1 MVGSRT
7 RIVLTFKRLGAKI
20 VAKLSGGEALAKSLV
35 REGVEVIFGL
45 PGVQMYG
52 LITGIRDEP
61 GLRMITTRHEFATT
75 HMADGYARATGKPGV
90 AMVVPGVGLYNAGS
104 GLSTAYARSSPV
116 LLLAG
121 EVPRAQINKGLDGL
135 HEIVNQVNL
144 VKPITKYRKSI
155 LRPHEAPTAV
165 NEAFK
170 AMRSG
175 RTRPAFIDMPP
186 EGMVEREEV
195 ELLERA
201 PGDRVAGD
209 SLLIEEAAQDILNA
223 KSAII
228 FAGGGVARSD
238 AFDELTELTEKT
250 GIPVVNSAGGKGVIP
265 YSHPN
270 SIGSWVGAE
279 GPIKKMIDSAEVIVA
294 IGTRFTPRNPAGGG
308 SKVIHIDPDESILN
322 RPHPNKMKVK
332 GDAKATLVKLNA
344 AIDEL
349 GCDTEMMS
357 ERHAFDKAAIQEV
370 RERDR
375 SEDAAYPWLKAI
387 NEAWPEE
394 ATGIWGMTQL
404 GYYSRQHFEVDRPW
418 SYIDSGYMGTL
429 GYAYPTSLGAK
440 VGVPDRPVICIVG
453 DGGFMYASGELSTAV
468 KYGINVVAVVFN
480 DGAYGNVARD
490 LDQDFGG
497 TYEADFANPDFV
509 AMAEAYGGAGF
520 LATNPEELTTAIRDA
535 VETDAPSIVEVQLG
549 RLPRPK
555 AWSARAPWTKPQ
567 KGLID

>member
-1 MVGSRT
+1 M
-7 RIVLTFKRLGAKI
+7 
-20 VAKLSGGEALAKSLV
+20 AKLSGGEALAKSLV
-35 REGVEVIFGL
+35 REGIEVIFGL

-61 GLRMITTRHEFATT
+61 GLRMITARHEFSTT
-75 HMADGYARATGKPGV
+75 HMADGYARATGKPSV
-90 AMVVPGVGLYNAGS
+90 AVVVPGVGLYNAGS
-104 GLSTAYARSSPV
+104 GIATAYARSSPV

-121 EVPRAQINKGLDGL
+121 EVPRAQIGKGLDGL
-135 HEIVNQVNL
+135 HEIVDQADL
-144 VKPITKYRKSI
+144 MKPITKYRKSI
-155 LRPHEAPTAV
+155 MRPHEAPAAV
-165 NEAFK
+165 NEAFRQ
-170 AMRSG
+170 MRSG
-175 RTRPAFIDMPP
+175 RPRPTFIDMPP

-195 ELLERA
+195 DLLESA
-201 PGDRVAGD
+201 PGERNTSDD
-209 SLLIEEAAQDILNA
+209 SMIEEAAQDILNA
-223 KSAII
+223 KSAVI

-238 AFDELTELTEKT
+238 AFDELKKFTEMT

-270 SIGSWVGAE
+270 SIGTWVGAV
-279 GPIKKMIDSAEVIVA
+279 GPIKNMIDGAEVIVA
-294 IGTRFTPRNPAGGG
+294 IGTRFTPRNPAGTG
-308 SKVIHIDPDESILN
+308 SKVIHIDPDESILG
-322 RPHPNKMKVK
+322 RPHPNKMKLK
-332 GDAKATLVKLNA
+332 GDAKATLTKL
-344 AIDEL
+344 IDLLESE
-349 GCDTEMMS
+349 GCDPEEMA
-357 ERHAFDKAAIQEV
+357 ERHAFDKAALEAH

-375 SEDAAYPWLKAI
+375 SEDAAYPWLMAI
-387 NEAWPEE
+387 TDAYPDE

-429 GYAYPTSLGAK
+429 GYAFPTAIGAK

-497 TYEADFANPDFV
+497 TYEADFVNPDFV
-509 AMAEAYGGAGF
+509 AMAKAYGGEGF
-520 LATNPEELTTAIRDA
+520 VATSPDELTTALRAAIEA
-535 VETDAPSIVEVQLG
+535 DAPSIVEVQLG

-567 KGLID
+567 TGLLD

>member
-1 MVGSRT
+1 MAN
-7 RIVLTFKRLGAKI
+7 I
-20 VAKLSGGEALAKSLV
+20 SGGEALAKSLV

-52 LITGIRDEP
+52 LVTGIRDEP

-104 GLSTAYARSSPV
+104 GLATAYARSSPV

-144 VKPITKYRKSI
+144 VKPITKYQACIR
-155 LRPHEAPTAV
+155 RPHEAPGAV
-165 NEAFK
+165 QEAFRQ
-170 AMRSG
+170 MRSG
-175 RTRPAFIDMPP
+175 RPRPTYIDMPP
-186 EGMVEREEV
+186 EGQVEREEV
-195 ELLERA
+195 DLLESA
-201 PGDRVAGD
+201 PGERSTAAD
-209 SLLIEEAAQDILNA
+209 SLIEEAARDILNA
-223 KSAII
+223 KSAVI

-238 AFDELTELTEKT
+238 AFDELVQLAEMT
-250 GIPVVNSAGGKGVIP
+250 GLPVVNSAGGKGVIP

-279 GPIKKMIDSAEVIVA
+279 GPIKSMIDNAEVILA
-294 IGTRFTPRNPAGGG
+294 IGTRFTPRNPAGSG
-308 SKVIHIDPDESILN
+308 SKVIHVDPDEAILG
-322 RPHPNKMKVK
+322 RPHPNKMKLK
-332 GDAKATLVKLNA
+332 GDAKATLTKLNEA
-344 AIDEL
+344 LDGL
-349 GCDTEMMS
+349 GCDPEAMAA
-357 ERHAFDKAAIQEV
+357 RHAFDKAALEAH
-370 RERDR
+370 REKDR
-375 SEDAAYPWLKAI
+375 GEDAAYPWLVAI
-387 NEAWPEE
+387 QEAYPHD

-404 GYYSRQHFEVDRPW
+404 GYYSRQHLEVDRPW

-429 GYAYPTSLGAK
+429 GYAYPTALGAK

-453 DGGFMYASGELSTAV
+453 DGGFMYSSGELSTAV

-497 TYEADFANPDFV
+497 SYEADFANPDFV
-509 AMAEAYGGAGF
+509 AMAEAYGAAGF
-520 LATNPEELTTAIRDA
+520 LAKSPEELTTAIRSA
-535 VETDAPSIVEVQLG
+535 LEVDAPSIVEVQLG

-555 AWSARAPWTKPQ
+555 AWTARAPWTKPQ
-567 KGLID
+567 DGLLE

>member
-1 MVGSRT
+1 M
-7 RIVLTFKRLGAKI
+7 
-20 VAKLSGGEALAKSLV
+20 AKLSGGEALAKSLV

-52 LITGIRDEP
+52 LLAGIRDEP
-61 GLRMITTRHEFATT
+61 GLQMITTRHEFATT

-90 AMVVPGVGLYNAGS
+90 AMVVPGVGIYNAGS
-104 GLSTAYARSSPV
+104 GLATAYARSSPV

-135 HEIVNQVNL
+135 HEIVEQANL
-144 VKPITKYRKSI
+144 VKPITKYQKSI
-155 LRPHEAPTAV
+155 LRPHEAPRAI

-175 RTRPAFIDMPP
+175 RTRPAFIDIPP

-195 ELLERA
+195 ELLESA
-201 PGDRVAGD
+201 PGERVSAD
-209 SLLIEEAAQDILNA
+209 SSLIEEAARDILNA
-223 KSAII
+223 KSALI
-228 FAGGGVARSD
+228 FVGGGIARSG
-238 AFDELTELTEKT
+238 AFDELAELTEKT

-265 YSHPN
+265 HSHPN
-270 SIGSWVGAE
+270 SIGSWVGAA
-279 GPIKKMIDSAEVIVA
+279 GPIKDMIDNAEVIVA
-294 IGTRFTPRNPAGGG
+294 IGTRFTPRNPAGSG
-308 SKVIHIDPDESILN
+308 SKVIHIDPDQAILN
-322 RPHPNKMKVK
+322 RPHPNRMKLK
-332 GDAKATLVKLNA
+332 GDAKATLKNLNV

-349 GCDTEMMS
+349 GCDSEIMA
-357 ERHAFDKAAIQEV
+357 ERHAFDKVALQEA

-387 NEAWPEE
+387 SDAWPED

-404 GYYSRQHFEVDRPW
+404 GYYSRQHFEVNRPW

-490 LDQDFGG
+490 LDEDFGG
-497 TYEADFANPDFV
+497 SYEADFANPDFI
-509 AMAEAYGGAGF
+509 AMAKAYGCEGF
-520 LATNPEELTTAIRDA
+520 LATNPRGLTRAIRDA
-535 VETDAPSIVEVQLG
+535 VDADAPSVVEVQLG

-555 AWSARAPWTKPQ
+555 AWAARAPWTKPQ
-567 KGLID
+567 EGLIE

>member
-1 MVGSRT
+1 M
-7 RIVLTFKRLGAKI
+7 
-20 VAKLSGGEALAKSLV
+20 AKLSGGEALAKSLV

-52 LITGIRDEP
+52 LVTGIRDEP

-135 HEIVNQVNL
+135 HEIVDQANL
-144 VKPITKYRKSI
+144 LKPVTKYQACTR
-155 LRPHEAPTAV
+155 RPHEAPSAV
-165 NEAFK
+165 QEAFRQ
-170 AMRSG
+170 MRSG
-175 RTRPAFIDMPP
+175 RPRPTYIDMPP

-195 ELLERA
+195 ELLESA
-201 PGDRVAGD
+201 PGERMVCDG
-209 SLLIEEAAQDILNA
+209 SLIDEATNDILNA
-223 KSAII
+223 ESAII
-228 FAGGGVARSD
+228 FAGGGIARSD
-238 AFDELTELTEKT
+238 AFDELIELAELT
-250 GIPVVNSAGGKGVIP
+250 GLPVVNSAGGKGVIP

-270 SIGSWVGAE
+270 SIGSWVGAA
-279 GPIKKMIDSAEVIVA
+279 GPIKDMIDSAEVILA
-294 IGTRFTPRNPAGGG
+294 IGTRFTPRNPAGSG
-308 SKVIHIDPDESILN
+308 SKVIHIDPDETILG
-322 RPHPNKMKVK
+322 RPHPNKLKLQ
-332 GDAKATLVKLNA
+332 GDAKATLTKLNA
-344 AIDEL
+344 ALKDA
-349 GCDTEMMS
+349 GCDSEMMA
-357 ERHAFDKAAIQEV
+357 ERHTFDKAALEKT
-370 RERDR
+370 RENDR
-375 SEDAAYPWLKAI
+375 SEDAAYPWLVAI
-387 NEAWPEE
+387 RDAYPED

-404 GYYSRQHFEVDRPW
+404 GYYSRQHFEVNRPW

-429 GYAYPTSLGAK
+429 GYAFPTALGAK

-468 KYGINVVAVVFN
+468 KYGINLVTVVFN

-497 TYEADFANPDFV
+497 TYEADFVNPDFV
-509 AMAEAYGGAGF
+509 AMAKAYGAEGF
-520 LATNPEELTTAIRDA
+520 LATNPEELTTAIRSAVDA
-535 VETDAPSIVEVQLG
+535 DAPSIVEVQIG

-555 AWSARAPWTKPQ
+555 AWTARAPWTKPQ
-567 KGLID
+567 DGLLPYE

>member
-1 MVGSRT
+1 M
-7 RIVLTFKRLGAKI
+7 
-20 VAKLSGGEALAKSLV
+20 AKLSGGEALAKSLV

-61 GLRMITTRHEFATT
+61 GLRMVTARHEYSTT
-75 HMADGYARATGKPGV
+75 HMADGYARATGKPAV

-104 GLSTAYARSSPV
+104 GIATAYARSSPV

-121 EVPRAQINKGLDGL
+121 EVPRAQIGKGLDGL
-135 HEIVNQVNL
+135 HEIVDQADL
-144 VKPITKYRKSI
+144 MKPITKYRKSI
-155 LRPHEAPTAV
+155 MRPHEAPAAV

-170 AMRSG
+170 QMRSG
-175 RTRPAFIDMPP
+175 RPRPTFIDMPP

-195 ELLERA
+195 DLLESV
-201 PGDRVAGD
+201 PGERETVDG
-209 SLLIEEAAQDILNA
+209 SQIEEVAQDILDA
-223 KSAII
+223 KTAII
-228 FAGGGVARSD
+228 FAGGGIARSN
-238 AFDELTELTEKT
+238 AFDELREFAEMT
-250 GIPVVNSAGGKGVIP
+250 GLPVINSGGGKGVIP

-270 SIGSWVGAE
+270 SIGTWVGAE
-279 GPIKKMIDSAEVIVA
+279 GPIKEMIDGAEVIVA

-308 SKVIHIDPDESILN
+308 SKVIHIDPDESILG
-322 RPHPNKMKVK
+322 RPHPNKLKLK
-332 GDAKATLVKLNA
+332 GDAKATLTKLNA
-344 AIDEL
+344 ALSEL
-349 GCDTEMMS
+349 GCDSEMMA
-357 ERHAFDKAAIQEV
+357 ERHAFDKAALEEARV
-370 RERDR
+370 RDR
-375 SEDAAYPWLKAI
+375 SEDAAYPWLVAI
-387 NEAWPEE
+387 QDAYPDE

-429 GYAYPTSLGAK
+429 GYAYPTAIGAK

-497 TYEADFANPDFV
+497 SYEADFVNPDFV
-509 AMAEAYGGAGF
+509 AMAKAYGGEGF
-520 LATNPEELTTAIRDA
+520 LATSPEELTTAIRSAID
-535 VETDAPSIVEVQLG
+535 VDAPSIVEVQLG

-555 AWSARAPWTKPQ
+555 AWTARAPWTKPQ
-567 KGLID
+567 EGLID

>member
-1 MVGSRT
+1 
-7 RIVLTFKRLGAKI
+7 
-20 VAKLSGGEALAKSLV
+20 VAQLSGGEALAKSLV
-35 REGVEVIFGL
+35 REGIEVIFGL

-61 GLRMITTRHEFATT
+61 GLRMITARHEYSTT
-75 HMADGYARATGKPGV
+75 HMADGYARATGKPSV

-104 GLSTAYARSSPV
+104 GIATAYARSSPV

-121 EVPRAQINKGLDGL
+121 EVPRAQIGMGLDGL
-135 HEIVNQVNL
+135 HEIVDQADL
-144 VKPITKYRKSI
+144 MKPITKYRKSI
-155 LRPHEAPTAV
+155 MRPHEAPAAV

-170 AMRSG
+170 QMRSG
-175 RTRPAFIDMPP
+175 RPRPTFIDMPP
-186 EGMVEREEV
+186 EGMVEREDV
-195 ELLERA
+195 DLLESV
-201 PGDRVAGD
+201 PGDRETSDD
-209 SLLIEEAAQDILNA
+209 SLIEEVAKDILAA
-223 KSAII
+223 KTAVI
-228 FAGGGVARSD
+228 FAGGGIARSN
-238 AFDELTELTEKT
+238 AFDELRELAEMT
-250 GIPVVNSAGGKGVIP
+250 GLPVVNSGGGKGVIP

-270 SIGSWVGAE
+270 SIGTWVGAE
-279 GPIKKMIDSAEVIVA
+279 GPIKEMIDGAEVIVA

-308 SKVIHIDPDESILN
+308 SKVIHIDPDESILG
-322 RPHPNKMKVK
+322 RPHPNKMKLK

-344 AIDEL
+344 ALDSL
-349 GCDTEMMS
+349 GCDSEMMA
-357 ERHAFDKAAIQEV
+357 ERHAFDKAALEEFRVQ
-370 RERDR
+370 DR
-375 SEDAAYPWLKAI
+375 SDDAAYPWLVAI
-387 NEAWPEE
+387 QDAYPDE

-404 GYYSRQHFEVDRPW
+404 GYYSRQHFEVERPW

-429 GYAYPTSLGAK
+429 GYAYPTAIGAK

-497 TYEADFANPDFV
+497 TYEADFVNPDFV

-520 LATNPEELTTAIRDA
+520 LARSPEELTKAIRQA
-535 VETDAPSIVEVQLG
+535 VEVDAPSIVEVQLG

-555 AWSARAPWTKPQ
+555 AWTARAPWTKPQ
-567 KGLID
+567 TGLID

>member
-1 MVGSRT
+1 M
-7 RIVLTFKRLGAKI
+7 
-20 VAKLSGGEALAKSLV
+20 AKLSGGEALAKSLV
-35 REGVEVIFGL
+35 REGIEVIFGL

-61 GLRMITTRHEFATT
+61 GLRMITARHEYSTT
-75 HMADGYARATGKPGV
+75 HMADGYARATGKPSV

-104 GLSTAYARSSPV
+104 GIATAYARSSPV

-121 EVPRAQINKGLDGL
+121 EVPRAQIGMGLDGL
-135 HEIVNQVNL
+135 HEIVDQADL
-144 VKPITKYRKSI
+144 MKPITKYRKSI
-155 LRPHEAPTAV
+155 MRPHEAPAAV

-170 AMRSG
+170 QMRSG
-175 RTRPAFIDMPP
+175 RPRPTFIDMPP
-186 EGMVEREEV
+186 EGMVEREDV
-195 ELLERA
+195 DLLESV
-201 PGDRVAGD
+201 PGDRETSDD
-209 SLLIEEAAQDILNA
+209 SLIEEVAKDILAA
-223 KSAII
+223 KTAVI
-228 FAGGGVARSD
+228 FAGGGIARSN
-238 AFDELTELTEKT
+238 AFDELRELAEMT
-250 GIPVVNSAGGKGVIP
+250 GLPVVNSGGGKGVIP

-270 SIGSWVGAE
+270 SIGTWVGAE
-279 GPIKKMIDSAEVIVA
+279 GPIKEMIDGAEVIVA

-308 SKVIHIDPDESILN
+308 SKVIHIDPDESILG
-322 RPHPNKMKVK
+322 RPHPNKMKLK

-344 AIDEL
+344 ALDSL
-349 GCDTEMMS
+349 SCDSEMMA
-357 ERHAFDKAAIQEV
+357 ERHAFDKAALEEFRVQ
-370 RERDR
+370 DR
-375 SEDAAYPWLKAI
+375 SDDAAYPWLVAI
-387 NEAWPEE
+387 QDAYPDE

-404 GYYSRQHFEVDRPW
+404 GYYSRQHFEVERPW

-429 GYAYPTSLGAK
+429 GYAYPTAIGAK

-497 TYEADFANPDFV
+497 TYEADFVNPDFV

-520 LATNPEELTTAIRDA
+520 LARSPEELTKAIRQA
-535 VETDAPSIVEVQLG
+535 VEVDAPSIVEVQLG

-555 AWSARAPWTKPQ
+555 AWTARAPWTKPQ
-567 KGLID
+567 TGLID